1 MPIKSKKISIIVLIF
16 AAFVFMGQGCI
27 TVSFGAKKVQ
37 DGGMYSSEDKGE
49 TWKQKVFVGV
59 VKKKTQT
66 ISGANINKI
75 LFHPLDSKIIYLG
88 TTTSGIQVSSDSGE
102 SWKSILTA
110 SGSVQA
116 IGLDPTSTQILYVG
130 LGGQIQKS
138 TDAGATWTV
147 VYTQAVSGYSITAV
161 AVDPFN
167 ARNIFAGAS
176 NGVILKSDDSGASW
190 KALSGKIF
198 PGAVNEILFHMSDPG
213 FMVVITPTT
222 GIFRSFD
229 RGTVWSD
236 VFSAETIQKYPG
248 ILNAGKFIS
257 GSRSSSNILYSSGY
271 GILRSK
277 DNAKTWENVPLLTR
291 PGEVQIL
298 SLAANPYDFDEI
310 YYGTA
315 SNFYKTFNNGNE
327 WITRSL
333 PSSRQPTALAINP
346 NDAGKIWMGTTKPV
360 QKKKN
365 PLSPF

>member
-1 MPIKSKKISIIVLIF
+1 MKSKKISIIVLMF

-27 TVSFGAKKVQ
+27 TLGFGAKKVQ

-49 TWKQKVFVGV
+49 TWKQKVFAGI

-66 ISGANINKI
+66 ISNANISKI

-88 TTTSGIQVSSDSGE
+88 TTNSGMQVSLDSGE
-102 SWKSILTA
+102 SWKPILA
-110 SGSVQA
+110 SSGSVQA

-130 LGGQIQKS
+130 LGSQIKKS

-147 VYTQAVSGYSITAV
+147 IYTQAVSGYSITAV
-161 AVDPFN
+161 SVDPFN
-167 ARNIFAGAS
+167 PRQIFAGVS

-190 KALSGKIF
+190 KALSSQAAKAEIRDIIF
-198 PGAVNEILFHMSDPG
+198 HPNDPSFMIAV
-213 FMVVITPTT
+213 TPSS
-222 GIFRSFD
+222 GVFKSAD
-229 RGTVWSD
+229 RGTAWTELISKETAKK
-236 VFSAETIQKYPG
+236 FPGSLSA
-248 ILNAGKFIS
+248 
-257 GSRSSSNILYSSGY
+257 GSLLPHARMSSIILYASAYGLMRTNDSG
-271 GILRSK
+271 
-277 DNAKTWENVPLLTR
+277 ATWEKVNLLTK
-291 PGEVQIL
+291 PGEIKIL

-333 PSSRQPTALAINP
+333 PSSRQPTALGINP

-360 QKKKN
+360 QKKKS
-365 PLSPF
+365 PLSPL

>member
-1 MPIKSKKISIIVLIF
+1 MIKSKKISIIVLIF
-16 AAFVFMGQGCI
+16 AALVFMGQGCI
-27 TVSFGAKKVQ
+27 TFSFGAKKVQ
-37 DGGMYSSEDKGE
+37 DGGIYSSEDKGE
-49 TWKQKVFVGV
+49 TWKQKVFAGV

-66 ISGANINKI
+66 ISNANVSKI

-88 TTTSGIQVSSDSGE
+88 TTNAGMLVSSDSGE
-102 SWKSILTA
+102 SWKPILA
-110 SGSVQA
+110 SAGSVQA

-138 TDAGATWTV
+138 TDAGAAWTV
-147 VYTQAVSGYSITAV
+147 IYTQAVSGYSITAV
-161 AVDPFN
+161 SVDPFN
-167 ARNIFAGAS
+167 PRQIFAGAS

-190 KALSGKIF
+190 KTISDLAAKKEVREIIF
-198 PGAVNEILFHMSDPG
+198 HPNDPG
-213 FMVVITPTT
+213 FMIAITPAS
-222 GIFRSFD
+222 GFFKSSD
-229 RGTVWSD
+229 RGATWKEMILKD
-236 VFSAETIQKYPG
+236 TAAKFPG
-248 ILNAGKFIS
+248 SLNAAVLLPHA
-257 GSRSSSNILYSSGY
+257 RVSSTILYASAY
-271 GILRSK
+271 GLLRTN
-277 DNAKTWENVPLLTR
+277 DGGTTWQPVPLLTK
-291 PGEVQIL
+291 PGEVKIL

-333 PSSRQPTALAINP
+333 PSSRQPTALGINP